1 MLELNNLS
9 YRYPGQA
16 QNALSG
22 INLQLAA
29 GQCLGLLGANGAGK
43 TTLLSIISGLRQPSQ
58 GQMLSHSRPAVI
70 PQQLAFYAELGVL
83 ENLNLFADLYR
94 LKGQQRHQR
103 LSHVLERCAL
113 ETLAKRRAGTLSGG
127 EQRRLNV
134 AIGLLQPAE
143 LYLFDEPTVGVDA
156 HSRQLLLS
164 AIAEQVQSGSAAIYT
179 SHYLDEVER
188 IAQRVVLLEQG
199 QIRLDLQLDSL
210 LGEQPGLL
218 LRWPGQAAEPLE
230 QLLQHL
236 NLSYVRQADGWQI
249 EKLEAQHL
257 PILAQFIAAQAQ
269 LPQLMRFGRPSLEQL
284 YLHLCGGQL

>member
-83 ENLNLFADLYR
+83 ENLTLFADLYR